1 MKRNILFW
9 KIGSCG
15 IIVPYSQ
22 MTIAGWAEQ
31 SCLLRCATNSP
42 ALQSPITL
50 LTVPRTAYLSLF
62 SGFAWALQAFVLA
75 TLVYDVHFPTL
86 IILVYALIAC
96 YVFVLYSHQDANSWR
111 GRDCAPYLFSVSL
124 SIQHSAMHTT
134 SSCLI
139 NTFRKT
145 E

>member
-1 MKRNILFW
+1 MKRNILLW

-15 IIVPYSQ
+15 IIVPYSER
-22 MTIAGWAEQ
+22 TIVGGSWAELSPEMCHELPSPPKSHHTPDCSQ
-31 SCLLRCATNSP
+31 DSILLCFG
-42 ALQSPITL
+42 L
-50 LTVPRTAYLSLF
+50 
-62 SGFAWALQAFVLA
+62 AWALQAFVLA

-96 YVFVLYSHQDANSWR
+96 YVFVLYSHQDANFWR

-124 SIQHSAMHTT
+124 SRQHSAMRTT